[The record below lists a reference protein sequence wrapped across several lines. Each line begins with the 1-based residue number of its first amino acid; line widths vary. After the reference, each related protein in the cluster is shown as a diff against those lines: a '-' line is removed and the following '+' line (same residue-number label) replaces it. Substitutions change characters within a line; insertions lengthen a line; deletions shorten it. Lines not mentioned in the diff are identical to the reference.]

1 MGSDKKVATIS
12 NKLLEEICVSLQN
25 IKGWGSIEIFIQNYQ
40 VTQVIEK
47 NIKKPSIAMNADNT
61 ILER

>member
-1 MGSDKKVATIS
+1 MSSDEKATTIS
-12 NKLLEEICVSLQN
+12 RTLLEEISASLQN

-47 NIKKPSIAMNADNT
+47 NIKKPSIAIRPDNT